1 MLHFVQHDN
10 YVWRPQNVVAHGR
23 QGGFGKPLQPD
34 GGFNRI
40 RPCGATHEYERTY
53 DGMSLQSFFNP
64 KSVAIIGA
72 SRQKGKVGYEI
83 LANLVAGGYPGK
95 IFPVNP
101 KADEIEGLKCYPD
114 LASIG
119 ETPDLAIVIVP
130 AQFVPSVME
139 ECAKVRV
146 KSAIIITAGF
156 KEVGPEGR
164 KLEEAVVRI
173 AQRAGIRF
181 IGPNCLGVIAPSHKL
196 NASFGGDLP
205 VPGTIGYISQSGALL
220 AAILD
225 LANAN
230 GIGFSSLV
238 SIGNKADI
246 DELDIIKAFGTQ
258 RDTKVI
264 AGYLESIT
272 DGDVFVREAEEISNR
287 KPILLM
293 KSGGTAAGAKA
304 ASSHTGS
311 LAGGEVAYESA
322 FKRSGII
329 RCDSI
334 KEQFDFAQAFANQ
347 PLPEG
352 PGVAVITNAGG
363 PGIMAADAIEERG
376 LTFARLAEDT
386 MKKLAEN
393 LPPAANVRNPVD
405 VLGDALADRY
415 EFALNVVLDDP
426 NVNCVIVLLTP
437 QAMTQAKETAEA
449 VVKMGKKKG
458 KSVLACFLGASK
470 VEEGAQVLR
479 RGNIPQYDSPESA
492 VATLKV
498 MVDYVRWRNRPKRIV
513 RLFPVNRRKV
523 ESIIERHLRQG
534 LLDIGEAEA
543 KDIIE
548 AYGFA
553 TPKGSIAT
561 TAEQAAN
568 IAQQLGY
575 PVVLKIWSPDIL
587 HKSDVGGVKVGLKSE
602 QEVKDAFDL
611 MMYRIPKKKPEANIL
626 GVLVQEMVRSS
637 GKEVIIGMHRD
648 PHFGPLM
655 MFGMGGIMVE
665 VLKDVA
671 FYLAPLTAEDAKQ
684 MLVNT
689 KTYHILKGV
698 RGQEGVDIDAI
709 AEGLQRVSQLVTEF
723 PEIKE
728 MDINP
733 YVVGAPGTT
742 PIAVDARISLEKK

>member
-1 MLHFVQHDN
+1 
-10 YVWRPQNVVAHGR
+10 
-23 QGGFGKPLQPD
+23 
-34 GGFNRI
+34 
-40 RPCGATHEYERTY
+40 
-53 DGMSLQSFFNP
+53 MSLQSFFDP
-64 KSVAIIGA
+64 QSVAIIGA

-83 LANLVAGGYPGK
+83 LTNLVAGGYEGK
-95 IFPVNP
+95 IFPVNN
-101 KADEIEGLKCYPD
+101 KTDEIDGLKCYPD

-119 ETPDLAIVIVP
+119 ETPDLVIIIVP
-130 AQFVPSVME
+130 AQYVPAVLE

-146 KSAIIITAGF
+146 KSAIVITAGF
-156 KEVGPEGR
+156 KEVGPEGK
-164 KLEEAVVRI
+164 KLEEQVVQI
-173 AQRAGIRF
+173 ARRAGIRF
-181 IGPNCLGVIAPSHKL
+181 IGPNCLGVIAPAHKL

-205 VPGTIGYISQSGALL
+205 IPGSIGYISQSGALL

-230 GIGFSSLV
+230 GMGFSSLV
-238 SIGNKADI
+238 SIGNKADV
-246 DELDIIKAFGTQ
+246 DELDIIRAFGSQ
-258 RDTKVI
+258 KDTKVI
-264 AGYLESIT
+264 AGYLENIA
-272 DGDVFVREAEEISNR
+272 DGDGFVREAEEISYT

-293 KSGGTAAGAKA
+293 KSGSTAAGAKA

-311 LAGGEVAYESA
+311 LAGGDVAYESA
-322 FKRSGII
+322 FKRAGVI

-352 PGVAVITNAGG
+352 PNVAVLTNAGG

-376 LTFARLAEDT
+376 LTFAKLSEET
-386 MKKLAEN
+386 MKKLAEK
-393 LPPAANVRNPVD
+393 LPAAANVHNPVD

-415 EFALNVVLDDP
+415 EFALDIVLDDP
-426 NVNCVIVLLTP
+426 NVNSVLVLLTP

-449 VVKMGKKKG
+449 VVKVIEQKKKG
-458 KSVLACFLGASK
+458 KPVLACFLGASK
-470 VEEGAQVLR
+470 VAAGVEILR
-479 RGNIPQYDSPESA
+479 RGSIPQYDSPESA
-492 VATLKV
+492 VATLRV
-498 MVDYVRWRNRPKRIV
+498 MVDHIRWRTRPRRVV
-513 RLFPVNRRKV
+513 RLFSVNRRKV
-523 ESIIERHLRQG
+523 ESILERHQRQG

-543 KDIIE
+543 KEIIE

-561 TAEQAAN
+561 TAEQAGN
-568 IAQQLGY
+568 IAQQLAF

-587 HKSDVGGVKVGLKSE
+587 HKSDVGGVKVGLRSE

-611 MMYRIPKKKPEANIL
+611 MMYRIPKKLPDAHIL
-626 GVLVQEMVRSS
+626 GVLVQEMVRG

-671 FYLAPLTAEDAKQ
+671 FYLAPLTAEEAKQ
-684 MLVNT
+684 MLLNT

-698 RGQEGVDIDAI
+698 RGQEGVDIEAI

>member
-1 MLHFVQHDN
+1 
-10 YVWRPQNVVAHGR
+10 
-23 QGGFGKPLQPD
+23 
-34 GGFNRI
+34 
-40 RPCGATHEYERTY
+40 
-53 DGMSLQSFFNP
+53 MSLQSFFNP

-83 LANLVAGGYPGK
+83 LINMVKGGYKGK
-95 IFPVNP
+95 VYPVNNKTP
-101 KADEIEGLKCYPD
+101 DIEGIKCYPD

-119 ETPDLAIVIVP
+119 ETPDLVIVIVP
-130 AQFVPSVME
+130 AQFVPGVME
-139 ECAKVRV
+139 ECAKVKV
-146 KSAIIITAGF
+146 KSVIVITAGF
-156 KEVGPEGR
+156 KEVGPEGK
-164 KLEEAVVRI
+164 KLEQEVIQI
-173 AQRAGIRF
+173 AKRSGIRF
-181 IGPNCLGVIAPSHKL
+181 IGPNCLGVISPPHKL

-205 VPGTIGYISQSGALL
+205 LAGSIGYISQSGALL

-230 GIGFSSLV
+230 GMGFSSLV
-238 SIGNKADI
+238 SIGNKADV
-246 DELDIIKAFGTQ
+246 DELDLIKALGTQ
-258 RDTKVI
+258 KDTKVI
-264 AGYLESIT
+264 AGYLENIT
-272 DGDVFVREAEEISNR
+272 NGDEFVREAEEISYT

-293 KSGGTAAGAKA
+293 KSGSTAAGAKA

-311 LAGGEVAYESA
+311 LAGGDVAYESA
-322 FKRSGII
+322 FKRAGVI

-352 PGVAVITNAGG
+352 PNVAVLTNAGG
-363 PGIMAADAIEERG
+363 PGIMAADAIEEKG
-376 LTFARLAEDT
+376 LTFAKLTEET
-386 MKKLAEN
+386 MKKLAEK
-393 LPPAANVRNPVD
+393 LPAAANVHNPVD

-415 EFALNVVLDDP
+415 EFALDVVLDDP
-426 NVNCVIVLLTP
+426 NVHSVVLLLTP
-437 QAMTQAKETAEA
+437 QAMTQAKETAEV
-449 VVKMGKKKG
+449 VVKILKKK
-458 KSVLACFLGASK
+458 KVNKPVLACFLGASK
-470 VEEGAQVLR
+470 VAEGVEVLR
-479 RGNIPQYDSPESA
+479 QGRIPQYDSPESA
-492 VATLKV
+492 VATLRV
-498 MVDYVRWRNRPKRIV
+498 MVDHIRWRTRPKRVV

-523 ESIIERHLRQG
+523 ESIVERHLRQG

-543 KDIIE
+543 KEIIE
-548 AYGFA
+548 AYGFV
-553 TPKGSIAT
+553 TPKGAIAT

-568 IAQQLGY
+568 IAQQLGF

-587 HKSDVGGVKVGLKSE
+587 HKSDVGGVKVGLQSE
-602 QEVKDAFDL
+602 QQVKDAFDL
-611 MMYRIPKKKPEANIL
+611 MMYRIPKKKPEAHIL
-626 GVLVQEMVRSS
+626 GVLVQEMVRTA

-671 FYLAPLTAEDAKQ
+671 FYLAPLTPEEAKQ
-684 MLVNT
+684 MLLNT